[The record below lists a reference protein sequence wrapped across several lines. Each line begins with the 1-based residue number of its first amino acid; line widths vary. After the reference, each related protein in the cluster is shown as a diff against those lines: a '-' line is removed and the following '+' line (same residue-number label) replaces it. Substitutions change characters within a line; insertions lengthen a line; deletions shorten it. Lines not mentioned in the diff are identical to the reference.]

1 MKALQEIYIIKNP
14 SIPDYYLGANY
25 VGNVES
31 NWYMTAKQYILE
43 SIKHIEIL
51 LNITLRKE
59 RTPMA
64 TKDNP
69 EEDCSPLLD
78 S

>member
-31 NWYMTAKQYILE
+31 NWYITAKQYILE

-51 LNITLRKE
+51 HYERRERQWQLRIILK
-59 RTPMA
+59 RIVVPY
-64 TKDNP
+64 
-69 EEDCSPLLD
+69 
-78 S
+78 